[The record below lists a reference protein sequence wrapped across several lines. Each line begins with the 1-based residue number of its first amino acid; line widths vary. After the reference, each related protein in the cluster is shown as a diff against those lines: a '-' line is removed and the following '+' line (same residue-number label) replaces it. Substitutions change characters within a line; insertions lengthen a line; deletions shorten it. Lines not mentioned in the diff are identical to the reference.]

1 MTSGSSIVA
10 RLMAF
15 FDGPDSGPGQVI
27 RHIQVPPR
35 QVMIEVPVSVP
46 ADVPPETQQRAVE
59 IPGYVMTETTNGYIY
74 PERWTLQQPG
84 AGVYRWQ
91 RVPSS
96 FQRK

>member
-1 MTSGSSIVA
+1 MTGGSSIVA

-27 RHIQVPPR
+27 RYIQVPPR
-35 QVMIEVPVSVP
+35 KVMIEVPVSVP

-59 IPGYVMTETTNGYIY
+59 IPGYVMTE
-74 PERWTLQQPG
+74 RWTLQQPG